1 MALEEKLST
10 QPTGVEREVRPVSRV
25 SIDGAPVTYIVV
37 LAAVAAA
44 LAFVPFSPIFGL
56 GTSFPLSQG
65 VFPLIGWLLGPVG
78 GALASGI
85 GRFAGAFLAPL
96 TAGPIPLI
104 SAWSAAVGG
113 FAAGAMAPRAGR
125 KWWWIPLTGVF
136 LAMWLALVARAVLV
150 NGVSLS
156 IALMYTFI
164 NWSSILLF
172 MLPTRVLFARW
183 IEGDNLLLLS
193 LGLFFGTWMIAG
205 IAHLAA
211 SSPYYFIYNLPA
223 EVMLTVIPAAPVEN
237 AFRAL
242 IGAVIGVGV
251 ITGLRAIGLV
261 KPTQATY

>member
-1 MALEEKLST
+1 LST
-10 QPTGVEREVRPVSRV
+10 EPTGIEREVRPLSRV

-44 LAFVPFSPIFGL
+44 LAFVPFSTLLAFG
-56 GTSFPLSQG
+56 GSFPISQG

-78 GALASGI
+78 GALASGV

-113 FAAGAMAPRAGR
+113 FAAGAMAPREGR
-125 KWWWIPLTGVF
+125 RWWWIPLTGLF
-136 LAMWLALVARAVLV
+136 LVMWLALVARAVLV
-150 NGVSLS
+150 NGVGLG
-156 IALMYTFI
+156 IVLMYTLV

-172 MLPTRVLFARW
+172 ALPTRTLFVRW
-183 IEGDNLLLLS
+183 IEGDNLGLLS
-193 LGLFFGTWMIAG
+193 LGLFLGTWTIAG
-205 IAHLAA
+205 ISHLAA
-211 SSPYYFIYNLPA
+211 NSPYYFIYNLPA
-223 EVMLTVIPAAPVEN
+223 EVMIPLFPIIPMEN
-237 AFRAL
+237 AFRGL
-242 IGAVIGVGV
+242 IGAVIGTGV